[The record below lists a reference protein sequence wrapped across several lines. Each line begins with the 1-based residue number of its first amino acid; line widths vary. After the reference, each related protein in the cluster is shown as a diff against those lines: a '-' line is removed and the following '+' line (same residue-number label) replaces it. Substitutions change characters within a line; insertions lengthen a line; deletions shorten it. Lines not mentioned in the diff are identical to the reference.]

1 MLTIDIIRY
10 RFDVTVFF
18 SWFIYTFNFVLFSRG
33 KKLAFMSYYLSPEAR
48 LLVTH
53 TVRNTTNSIVLE
65 LISSDFNILSRS
77 HFTIVPAFQERFGWG
92 FTNIIR
98 AAICSTVSLYTAVCF
113 SHHPSTTL
121 STFALRPICCCLSS
135 W

>member
-1 MLTIDIIRY
+1 MQL
-10 RFDVTVFF
+10 F
-18 SWFIYTFNFVLFSRG
+18 SSVGLSAFLAWFWFSRG
-33 KKLAFMSYYLSPEAR
+33 KKLAFMSHHLSPEAH

-77 HFTIVPAFQERFGWG
+77 HFTIVPASQERFRRG

-98 AAICSTVSLYTAVCF
+98 AAICSTMSFYTAVCV
-113 SHHPSTTL
+113 SHHPSTTS
-121 STFALRPICCCLSS
+121 STFAVRPICCCLSS